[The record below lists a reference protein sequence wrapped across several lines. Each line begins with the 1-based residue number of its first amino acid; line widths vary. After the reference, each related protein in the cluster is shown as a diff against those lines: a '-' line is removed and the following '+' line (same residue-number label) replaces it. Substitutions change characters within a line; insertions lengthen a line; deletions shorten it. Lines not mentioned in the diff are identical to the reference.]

1 MVKRPAEGENSAP
14 GRLGTPNV
22 SGILSE
28 SVSHVQPAGTA
39 LYVLAGV
46 IRISTLS
53 FVARRLRMKRP
64 MKSGTARGYL
74 RR

>member
-1 MVKRPAEGENSAP
+1 MVSRPAEGEDSAP
-14 GRLGTPNV
+14 GRLGTPKI

-28 SVSHVQPAGTA
+28 SASHVQPAGTA
-39 LYVLAGV
+39 LYALAGV
-46 IRISTLS
+46 IRISTLF
-53 FVARRLRMKRP
+53 FVARRLRMTRP

>member
-1 MVKRPAEGENSAP
+1 MVKRPAKGESSAP
-14 GRLGTPNV
+14 GRLGARNV

-28 SVSHVQPAGTA
+28 SGSHVQPAGGA
-39 LYVLAGV
+39 LYVLPGV

-53 FVARRLRMKRP
+53 FVARRLRIQRP